1 MDKESVPH
9 KMVSDP
15 EGYSDLLD
23 LEDRRIC
30 ETGLLLSPRTLSPR
44 IRILLD
50 YEKLLVHLKL
60 LKPSSNVVGRCI
72 VHPAENRYFSTRFS
86 LLLD

>member
-23 LEDRRIC
+23 FEDRRIC
-30 ETGLLLSPRTLSPR
+30 ETGLSVIPSHSQPEDKNLARLREAPRP
-44 IRILLD
+44 
-50 YEKLLVHLKL
+50 LK
-60 LKPSSNVVGRCI
+60 I
-72 VHPAENRYFSTRFS
+72 VEAFIKRGW
-86 LLLD
+86 